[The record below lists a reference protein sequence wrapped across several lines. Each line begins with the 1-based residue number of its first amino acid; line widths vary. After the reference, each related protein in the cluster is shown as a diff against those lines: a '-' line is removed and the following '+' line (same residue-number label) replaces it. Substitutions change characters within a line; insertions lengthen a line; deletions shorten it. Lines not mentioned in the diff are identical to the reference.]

1 VYFLELLSNK
11 APFIEKVDMAKAF
24 DLVDWGFLRGVLNTL
39 GFYATWLNW
48 IMVCVMPVTCS
59 VRFNGQLLDSFVPT
73 HGIRQGDLFSPY
85 LFIYVADALSVVL
98 HDAIDRGTIQEFK
111 FVEEA
116 HEFHIF
122 SLQMTA
128 FFSFEK
134 S

>member
-1 VYFLELLSNK
+1 
-11 APFIEKVDMAKAF
+11 
-24 DLVDWGFLRGVLNTL
+24 
-39 GFYATWLNW
+39 
-48 IMVCVMPVTCS
+48 MPVTCS

-116 HEFHIF
+116 QEFHIF